1 MEVLQADN
9 YVEMLLNLYGNY
21 VIQKALSE
29 AMEPE
34 LTVLIKVDFSF
45 WDITKKTII
54 DKYNRKW
61 NQICRR

>member
-45 WDITKKTII
+45 
-54 DKYNRKW
+54 
-61 NQICRR
+61 